1 MVSQFAACRVTATA
15 EAIELIEGLRSTH
28 GPLAFAC
35 IGPSCD
41 AGELRCLTRAEL
53 LPDADDLRVGEIG
66 GAPVYVDATR
76 YELWG
81 HPEFV
86 VDVAPGPAPGIR
98 LGGLEDRH
106 FVTRAAGSR
115 SRFRP
120 ATDAAGAH
128 R

>member
-1 MVSQFAACRVTATA
+1 MAPQFAAGRVTATA
-15 EAIELIEGLRSTH
+15 EAIELIEDLRSTH
-28 GPLAFAC
+28 GPLAFGC
-35 IGPSCD
+35 IGSSCD
-41 AGELRCLTRAEL
+41 TGELRCLTRAEL

-86 VDVAPGPAPGIR
+86 VDIAPGPAAGIR

-106 FVTRAAGSR
+106 FVTRAAGPQR
-115 SRFRP
+115 RFRP
-120 ATDAAGAH
+120 AGDAAGAH
-128 R
+128 P

>member
-1 MVSQFAACRVTATA
+1 MRSQFAAGRVTATA
-15 EAIELIEGLRSTH
+15 EAIELIEDLSRAH

-41 AGELRCLTRAEL
+41 AGHLRCLTRAEL

-81 HPEFV
+81 YPEFV
-86 VDVAPGPAPGIR
+86 VDIAPGPAAGIR
-98 LGGLEDRH
+98 LGGLEDHH

-115 SRFRP
+115 RRLRP
-120 ATDAAGAH
+120 AEDAAGAH
-128 R
+128 Q